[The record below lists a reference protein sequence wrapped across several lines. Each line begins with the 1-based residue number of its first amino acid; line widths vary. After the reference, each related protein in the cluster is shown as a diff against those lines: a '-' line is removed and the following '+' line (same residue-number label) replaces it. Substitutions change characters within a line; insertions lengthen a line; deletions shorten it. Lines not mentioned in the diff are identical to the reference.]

1 MSFRWLPASLL
12 ISAGL
17 LLLTA
22 LPNLPNAWRE
32 ALLAAALGSI
42 LLALYFARRVYQR
55 YRVLHEQ
62 VLQLNAELETLNLEL
77 TRQQRRRLALI
88 ENMPIPLLICDE
100 DAMLRLANRVALE
113 WFGFRQMTGKSLLA
127 LTFSYD
133 LYLLMLKAARRQS
146 TVSGEIT
153 FSFPKERQAEATI
166 WYLGEA
172 DSRHLFAIALL
183 DKSELVRLE
192 QVRRDFVANVSH
204 EFRTPLAS
212 IRSLAETIHEDH
224 AMPHTTRQRF
234 LSLIMQEA
242 DRLTRIAD
250 DLLSLARAES
260 MQPVKEVFEL
270 APLIQQAVQEVD
282 ADAQRH
288 QVQLHA
294 ELTPELKLLANRDQI
309 LQVLLNLLSN
319 AIRYNKPQGTVI
331 VRAYA
336 HPPYAI
342 VEVADTGLG
351 IPSEALPRIFERFY
365 RVDKTRSREE
375 GGTGLGLAIVKHIV
389 EAHEGTVEV
398 ESEYRV
404 GSVFRVKLPLWNHEA
419 LAQNDAPYREG

>member
-12 ISAGL
+12 VSAGL

-32 ALLAAALGSI
+32 AFLAAALGGI
-42 LLALYFARRVYQR
+42 LLALYFARRLYSRLSTQR
-55 YRVLHEQ
+55 EQ
-62 VLQLNAELETLNLEL
+62 IIELNEQLETLNLEL
-77 TRQQRRRLALI
+77 TRQQRRRIALLD
-88 ENMPIPLLICDE
+88 NMPIPLLICDE
-100 DAMLRLANRVALE
+100 DAMLRYANRLALE
-113 WFGFRQMTGKSLLA
+113 WFGFRYMTGKSLLA
-127 LTFSYD
+127 LTFCYD

-146 TVSGEIT
+146 VVSAEIT
-153 FSFPKERQAEATI
+153 FSFPKERHTEATI

-172 DSRHLFAIALL
+172 DSHHLFAIALI
-183 DKSELVRLE
+183 DKSELLRLE

-212 IRSLAETIHEDH
+212 IRSIAETIHDDPD
-224 AMPHTTRQRF
+224 MPHSTRQRF

-250 DLLSLARAES
+250 DLLTLARAES

-270 APLIQQAVQEVD
+270 APLIQQALQEME
-282 ADAQRH
+282 AEAQRH
-288 QVQLHA
+288 QVALHA
-294 ELTPELKLLANRDQI
+294 EPLPNLQLLANRDQI

-319 AIRYNKPQGTVI
+319 AIRYNKPQGSAT
-331 VRAYA
+331 VRAYRDGHQA
-336 HPPYAI
+336 VI
-342 VEVADTGLG
+342 EVADTGIG

-365 RVDKTRSREE
+365 RVDKTRSRDE

-389 EAHEGTVEV
+389 EAHGGSVEV

-404 GSVFRVKLPLWNHEA
+404 GSVFRVRLPLYKETPA
-419 LAQNDAPYREG
+419 S

>member
-32 ALLAAALGSI
+32 ALIAASLGSI
-42 LLALYFARRVYQR
+42 LLALYFARRVYLR
-55 YRVLHEQ
+55 YSALREQ
-62 VLQLNAELETLNLEL
+62 VEHLNTEIEMLNLEL

-88 ENMPIPLLICDE
+88 DHMPIPLLICDE
-100 DAMLRLANRVALE
+100 DAMLRHVNRIALE
-113 WFGFRQMTGKSLLA
+113 WFGFRHMTGKSLLA

-146 TVSGEIT
+146 TVSSEIT

-172 DSRHLFAIALL
+172 DSRHLFAIALV

-212 IRSLAETIHEDH
+212 IRSLAETIHDDPE
-224 AMPHTTRQRF
+224 MPHGTRQRF

-250 DLLSLARAES
+250 DLLTLARAES
-260 MQPVKEVFEL
+260 MQPAKEVFEL
-270 APLIQQAVQEVD
+270 APLIQHAVQEME
-282 ADAQRH
+282 AEAQRH
-288 QVQLHA
+288 QVQLST
-294 ELTPELKLLANRDQI
+294 EPLPELKLLANRDQI

-319 AIRYNKPQGTVI
+319 AIRYNKPQGSVT

-336 HPPYAI
+336 QDNQA
-342 VEVADTGLG
+342 VMEVADTGVG

-375 GGTGLGLAIVKHIV
+375 SGTGLGLAIVKHIV

-404 GSVFRVKLPLWNHEA
+404 GSTFRVKLPL
-419 LAQNDAPYREG
+419 YREVD

>member
-1 MSFRWLPASLL
+1 
-12 ISAGL
+12 
-17 LLLTA
+17 
-22 LPNLPNAWRE
+22 
-32 ALLAAALGSI
+32 
-42 LLALYFARRVYQR
+42 
-55 YRVLHEQ
+55 
-62 VLQLNAELETLNLEL
+62 
-77 TRQQRRRLALI
+77 
-88 ENMPIPLLICDE
+88 
-100 DAMLRLANRVALE
+100 ALE
-113 WFGFRQMTGKSLLA
+113 WFGFRYMTGKSLLA

-146 TVSGEIT
+146 VVSGEIA

-172 DSRHLFAIALL
+172 DSRHLFAIALI

-212 IRSLAETIHEDH
+212 IRSLAETIHDDPE
-224 AMPHTTRQRF
+224 MPHATRQRF
-234 LSLIMQEA
+234 LNLIVQEA

-250 DLLSLARAES
+250 DLLSLTRAES
-260 MQPVKEVFEL
+260 MTPVKEVFEL
-270 APLIQQAVQEVD
+270 APLIQQAVQEMESE
-282 ADAQRH
+282 AQRY

-294 ELTPELKLLANRDQI
+294 EPTPELKLLANRDQI

-319 AIRYNKPQGTVI
+319 AIRYNKPHGSVT

-336 HPPYAI
+336 HDTHAVI
-342 VEVADTGLG
+342 EVADTGIG

-365 RVDKTRSREE
+365 RVDKARSREE

-389 EAHEGTVEV
+389 EAHDGTVEV

-404 GSVFRVKLPLWNHEA
+404 GSTFRVKLPLFIET
-419 LAQNDAPYREG
+419 P